1 MHVRGVD
8 LAVRESGQ
16 GLPFFW
22 GHGLLGSMAQEDDAD
37 LLDWSEIEH
46 SARLLRYDA
55 RGHGRSEATL
65 DPADCRWPELAR
77 DMLALADA
85 FGADRP
91 ALGGLSMGCATALH
105 AAAAAPDRVE
115 ALVLVAPPTAW
126 GTRSRQVRIYRVLAA
141 VIERVGLAPL
151 RWAASLGVGLAPLR
165 WAASLG
171 SLAPSAPHLTKLQ
184 SSVAAHLRR
193 ADRRAVVTAL
203 RGAAASDLREPDAL
217 RAVDAPA
224 LVLAWRGDP
233 AHPISTAERLAA
245 LLPRGDLRVA
255 TSLGEVRAWSP
266 VIRDFLAALKPPR
279 PAAAPPPPV

>member
-22 GHGLLGSMAQEDDAD
+22 GHGLLGSMAQEDDAN

-85 FGADRP
+85 FGAERV

-105 AAAAAPDRVE
+105 AAAAASDRVE

-126 GTRSRQVRIYRVLAA
+126 GTRPRQVRIYQVLAA
-141 VIERVGLAPL
+141 VIER
-151 RWAASLGVGLAPLR
+151 VGLAPLR

-171 SLAPSAPHLTKLQ
+171 SLAPSAPHLTRLQ
-184 SSVAAHLRR
+184 SSVATHLRQ
-193 ADRRAVVTAL
+193 ADRRAVVAAL
-203 RGAAASDLREPDAL
+203 RGAAASDLPEPDAL
-217 RAVDAPA
+217 RAVDPPA

-233 AHPISTAERLAA
+233 AHPISTAERLAE

-255 TSLGEVRAWSP
+255 RSLEEVRAWSP

-279 PAAAPPPPV
+279 PAAAPPPRV

>member
-16 GLPFFW
+16 GMPFFW
-22 GHGLLGSMAQEDDAD
+22 GHGLLGSMVQEDDAN
-37 LLDWSEIEH
+37 LLDWSEIER

-85 FGADRP
+85 FGAERA

-151 RWAASLGVGLAPLR
+151 RWAASLGSL
-165 WAASLG
+165 AASA
-171 SLAPSAPHLTKLQ
+171 SHLTKLQ

-193 ADRRAVVTAL
+193 ADRRAVVAAL
-203 RGAAASDLREPDAL
+203 RGAAASDLPEPDAL
-217 RAVDAPA
+217 RTVDAPA

-255 TSLGEVRAWSP
+255 RSLEEVRAWSP